1 MALRLR
7 KPVDFTG
14 CWQRHVSQ
22 QGRNYSLEVVVRKCT
37 AYRIWPAIQ
46 HVWRGLGLC

>member
-14 CWQRHVSQ
+14 CWQWHVSQ
-22 QGRNYSLEVVVRKCT
+22 QGRNPNEGQDYENNLYGFTRWNG
-37 AYRIWPAIQ
+37 AYWVHR
-46 HVWRGLGLC
+46 

>member
-7 KPVDFTG
+7 KPVDFIG

-22 QGRNYSLEVVVRKCT
+22 QRRNPNEGQDYENYLYGFRRWNG
-37 AYRIWPAIQ
+37 AYWVHR
-46 HVWRGLGLC
+46 